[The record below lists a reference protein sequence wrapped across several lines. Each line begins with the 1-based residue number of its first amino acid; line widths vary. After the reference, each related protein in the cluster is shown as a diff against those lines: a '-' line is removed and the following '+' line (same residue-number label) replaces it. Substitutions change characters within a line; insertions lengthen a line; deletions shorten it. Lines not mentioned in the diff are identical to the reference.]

1 MIRSL
6 AKRMYTRVCTKNIE
20 KVYPAY
26 NELNMD
32 IHRSIGEPND
42 ISDDGYRLLVD
53 VCHHTKTIFIDNDM
67 CDYDKLNDLP
77 RIIKT
82 FGCLYPNYTLQDNDA

>member
-1 MIRSL
+1 
-6 AKRMYTRVCTKNIE
+6 MYTQVCTKNIE
-20 KVYPAY
+20 MVYPSY

-32 IHRSIGEPND
+32 IHRSIGEPHGN
-42 ISDDGYRLLVD
+42 SDDGYRLLVD
-53 VCHHTKTIFIDNDM
+53 VCHHTKTIFIDSDM

-82 FGCLYPNYTLQDNDA
+82 FGCLYPNYTLQGDDA